1 LVQRTTIQLSST
13 PNADSAFKTI
23 ELQPPSSPSPIEE
36 ENEEQLSM
44 AFSIQYDVVSSIEQ
58 DSFQFRRGKVPP
70 PRITSDSD
78 SSRNEAPSKRR
89 FEEPVRENAVFSA
102 EFSSHFEEPVREN
115 AVFSAEFSSHFEEPV
130 RENAVFSA
138 EISSHLEEP
147 VRENAVFSDE
157 LSSRFEEPVPVRE
170 DSYQF
175 NGMIQAASDDED
187 WEDMDID
194 PLSPPPKW
202 IVLEKALRK

>member
-44 AFSIQYDVVSSIEQ
+44 AFSIQYEVVSSIEQ

-89 FEEPVRENAVFSA
+89 FEETVSENAVFSA
-102 EFSSHFEEPVREN
+102 EFSSQFEEPVREN

-138 EISSHLEEP
+138 
-147 VRENAVFSDE
+147 E

>member
-1 LVQRTTIQLSST
+1 MVQRTTIQLSST

-115 AVFSAEFSSHFEEPV
+115 AVFSAE
-130 RENAVFSA
+130 
-138 EISSHLEEP
+138 ISSHLEEP

>member
-1 LVQRTTIQLSST
+1 
-13 PNADSAFKTI
+13 
-23 ELQPPSSPSPIEE
+23 
-36 ENEEQLSM
+36 M

-89 FEEPVRENAVFSA
+89 FEETVSENAVFSA
-102 EFSSHFEEPVREN
+102 
-115 AVFSAEFSSHFEEPV
+115 
-130 RENAVFSA
+130 
-138 EISSHLEEP
+138 
-147 VRENAVFSDE
+147 E

>member
-115 AVFSAEFSSHFEEPV
+115 AVFSAE
-130 RENAVFSA
+130 
-138 EISSHLEEP
+138 ISSHLEEP

>member
-89 FEEPVRENAVFSA
+89 FEETVSENAVFSA
-102 EFSSHFEEPVREN
+102 EFSSQFEEPVREN

-130 RENAVFSA
+130 RETAVFSA
-138 EISSHLEEP
+138 
-147 VRENAVFSDE
+147 E

>member
-44 AFSIQYDVVSSIEQ
+44 AFSIQYEVVSSIEQ

-89 FEEPVRENAVFSA
+89 FEEPVRENSVFSA
-102 EFSSHFEEPVREN
+102 ELSSRFEEPVREN
-115 AVFSAEFSSHFEEPV
+115 AVFSA
-130 RENAVFSA
+130 
-138 EISSHLEEP
+138 
-147 VRENAVFSDE
+147 E

>member
-89 FEEPVRENAVFSA
+89 FEETVSENAVFSAEFSSQFEEPVRENAVFST

-115 AVFSAEFSSHFEEPV
+115 AVFSA
-130 RENAVFSA
+130 
-138 EISSHLEEP
+138 
-147 VRENAVFSDE
+147 E

>member
-44 AFSIQYDVVSSIEQ
+44 AFSIQYEVVSSIEQ

-89 FEEPVRENAVFSA
+89 FEETVSENAVFSA
-102 EFSSHFEEPVREN
+102 EFSSQFEEPVREN

-130 RENAVFSA
+130 RETAVFSA
-138 EISSHLEEP
+138 
-147 VRENAVFSDE
+147 E

>member
-1 LVQRTTIQLSST
+1 MLSSWH
-13 PNADSAFKTI
+13 
-23 ELQPPSSPSPIEE
+23 
-36 ENEEQLSM
+36 
-44 AFSIQYDVVSSIEQ
+44 DVVSSIEQ
-58 DSFQFRRGKVPP
+58 HSFQFRRGKVPP

-89 FEEPVRENAVFSA
+89 FEETVSENAVFSAEFSSQFEEPVRENAVFST

-115 AVFSAEFSSHFEEPV
+115 AVFSAELSSH
-130 RENAVFSA
+130 
-138 EISSHLEEP
+138 
-147 VRENAVFSDE
+147 
-157 LSSRFEEPVPVRE
+157 FEEPVPVRE